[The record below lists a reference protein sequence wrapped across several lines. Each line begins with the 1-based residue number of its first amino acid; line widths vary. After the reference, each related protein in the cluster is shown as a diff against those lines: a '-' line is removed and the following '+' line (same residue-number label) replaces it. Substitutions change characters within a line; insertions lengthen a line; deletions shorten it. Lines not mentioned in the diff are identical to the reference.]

1 MYIILPHTL
10 TGVDHIVNEI
20 NSFTLAR
27 DVWAMQE
34 LPIDVWIPKFK
45 FEFTSHLENT
55 LREVILI
62 SIHTYTHTHTHTHTH
77 ARARA
82 SNNKSILYKKI
93 NKSALYKKLYVI

>member
-1 MYIILPHTL
+1 
-10 TGVDHIVNEI
+10 VNEI

-77 ARARA
+77 TRARARA
-82 SNNKSILYKKI
+82 RARLIIKVFYIKK
-93 NKSALYKKLYVI
+93 